1 MQDLTEL
8 WSVSSSPSLTIQ
20 SNLDHHFISRNKIQ
34 IISYGFSRS
43 HSQWRWA
50 AKEQHGNK
58 MREWSLQAVCSLPPQ
73 LQPRSFPAFCFQASK
88 EDSYSWTEGETST
101 SSVARTAGQA
111 NLDRGPSG
119 ERKARRGRP
128 EVPLEAKDERPTR
141 IPTRNRVNI
150 DVRDQSLS
158 QNVWGAWRVEWPQ
171 ELSGGCLLLTVGA
184 SWRAWPRQDSL
195 SLLLRRVSFYS
206 EVTKHLFFS
215 WDVSFKI
222 FTLNQRQLL
231 FIRRSRLYA
240 EWRHPWH
247 T

>member
-34 IISYGFSRS
+34 IISYDFSRS
-43 HSQWRWA
+43 HYQWRWA

-73 LQPRSFPAFCFQASK
+73 LQPRSFQRFVFGFQK
-88 EDSYSWTEGETST
+88 KT
-101 SSVARTAGQA
+101 RTAGLKAKPPPLPWHEPQA
-111 NLDRGPSG
+111 KRISTGAPSG

-141 IPTRNRVNI
+141 VPIRNRVNI

-158 QNVWGAWRVEWPQ
+158 QNV
-171 ELSGGCLLLTVGA
+171 
-184 SWRAWPRQDSL
+184 
-195 SLLLRRVSFYS
+195 
-206 EVTKHLFFS
+206 
-215 WDVSFKI
+215 
-222 FTLNQRQLL
+222 
-231 FIRRSRLYA
+231 
-240 EWRHPWH
+240 
-247 T
+247 